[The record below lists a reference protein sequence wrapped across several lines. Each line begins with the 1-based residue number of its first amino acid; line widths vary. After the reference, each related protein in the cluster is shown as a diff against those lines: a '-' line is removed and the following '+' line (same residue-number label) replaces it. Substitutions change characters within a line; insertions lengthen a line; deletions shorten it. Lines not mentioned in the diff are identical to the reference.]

1 MSRNVV
7 FWGSTEVFSI
17 TSMSWQGGAVS
28 EMDVTSY
35 DRQQT
40 TQNKGMFTPR
50 IGGANEPIK
59 RIEKSSEVVVKEWG
73 ELSLEVLGKLNFSYT
88 HLGTTAALSISN
100 ADADTN
106 WMTGGAML
114 SSISQSQSAGEQ
126 IRATLSFKF
135 PA

>member
-7 FWGSTEVFSI
+7 FWGSTEVESI
-17 TSMSWQGGAVS
+17 TSISWQGGAVS

-35 DRQQT
+35 DRQYT
-40 TQNKGMFTPR
+40 NENKGMFTTR
-50 IGGANEPIK
+50 IGGTNEDKK
-59 RIEKSSEVVVKEWG
+59 RIAKSSEVVVKEWG
-73 ELSLEVLGKLNFSYT
+73 EMSLEVLGKLKFDYT

-100 ADADTN
+100 ADSGTN
-106 WMTGGAML
+106 WMTGTAML

>member
-7 FWGSTEVFSI
+7 FWGSTEVESI
-17 TSMSWQGGAVS
+17 TSISWQGGAVS

-35 DRQQT
+35 DRQYT
-40 TQNKGMFTPR
+40 TQNKGMFTTR
-50 IGGANEPIK
+50 IGGANEDKK
-59 RIEKSSEVVVKEWG
+59 RIAKSSEVVVKEWG
-73 ELSLEVLGKLNFSYT
+73 EMSLEVLGKLKFDYT

-100 ADADTN
+100 ADAGTN
-106 WMTGGAML
+106 WMTGTAML